1 MRYSFSPTHPF
12 LPYVAPHF
20 SHISPFILVFETFGA
35 LLLLLCFALVSSA
48 HVFQKGLEAGNRTT
62 HELLLRCVIIITS
75 VVPRHL
81 PMQMAMA
88 VNTAMMA
95 LLRAGI
101 FVTEPFRLPLAGKVD
116 SVYFDKTGTLTS
128 DQLVPVGVINSGEAG
143 GQVGGEVGG
152 HVGGHAA
159 GHAAGHAGGHVGGEV
174 PRSPPSE
181 RPVKEAS
188 SDAALVLAGCHSLVS
203 VGGAEL
209 VGDPIELAA
218 LEGIEWS
225 YAHIAQT
232 ATPGHTASLER
243 AIAALKAKL
252 APPPPPPAPPP
263 PAAEG
268 TAAAATAVLPTAL
281 PPLSE
286 AARAEAEAA
295 LATAE
300 AALAAAEQRRAQSH
314 VRSVRIVH
322 RHHFS
327 SALQRM
333 STVAT
338 VLRAGSSEP
347 SLLCLV
353 KGSPEAL
360 RPLLAAGGA
369 PEWYEAAYRSLAER
383 GMRVL
388 ALAFKSVPAGTD
400 EPAAASMR
408 RESVESELTFAG
420 FVAFAC
426 KTRADSPTVVRAL
439 LESAHAC
446 FMLTGDAPLTALHV
460 ARECGICASDK
471 PELLLTESPS
481 LRWVRALGVTADV
494 TVAPFDAS
502 RVAQLAREYELMA
515 TDAAI
520 EAAAEASGGAIWDL
534 MDSFKVFFI
543 LIWDLMDP
551 FKVVGELRAYPEPTP
566 LDPDLHPLP
575 VNPPSPHHSP
585 QNPPPASSPPPI
597 SRPPPSAASAA

>member
-1 MRYSFSPTHPF
+1 
-12 LPYVAPHF
+12 
-20 SHISPFILVFETFGA
+20 G
-35 LLLLLCFALVSSA
+35 
-48 HVFQKGLEAGNRTT
+48 
-62 HELLLRCVIIITS
+62 
-75 VVPRHL
+75 
-81 PMQMAMA
+81 
-88 VNTAMMA
+88 
-95 LLRAGI
+95 
-101 FVTEPFRLPLAGKVD
+101 
-116 SVYFDKTGTLTS
+116 
-128 DQLVPVGVINSGEAG
+128 
-143 GQVGGEVGG
+143 
-152 HVGGHAA
+152 
-159 GHAAGHAGGHVGGEV
+159 
-174 PRSPPSE
+174 
-181 RPVKEAS
+181 
-188 SDAALVLAGCHSLVS
+188 
-203 VGGAEL
+203 
-209 VGDPIELAA
+209 
-218 LEGIEWS
+218 
-225 YAHIAQT
+225 
-232 ATPGHTASLER
+232 
-243 AIAALKAKL
+243 
-252 APPPPPPAPPP
+252 
-263 PAAEG
+263 
-268 TAAAATAVLPTAL
+268 VLPTTPPPL

-286 AARAEAEAA
+286 AARAEAEGA

-388 ALAFKSVPAGTD
+388 ALAFKRVPAGTD

-502 RVAQLAREYELMA
+502 RVAELAREYELMA

-534 MDSFKVFFI
+534 MDAFKV
-543 LIWDLMDP
+543 W
-551 FKVVGELRAYPEPTP
+551 E
-566 LDPDLHPLP
+566 
-575 VNPPSPHHSP
+575 
-585 QNPPPASSPPPI
+585 
-597 SRPPPSAASAA
+597 